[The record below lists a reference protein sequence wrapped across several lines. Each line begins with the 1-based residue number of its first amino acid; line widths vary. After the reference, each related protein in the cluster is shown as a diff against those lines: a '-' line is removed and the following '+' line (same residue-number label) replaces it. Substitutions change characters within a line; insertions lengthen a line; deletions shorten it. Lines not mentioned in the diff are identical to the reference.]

1 MTKKTLKT
9 LQILTMNRRGLA
21 LLNPYPNEQLPTIL
35 STHIPHFILEKNM
48 ALLKT
53 VDAKLFQSEIPYKPM
68 GKYAHFLTVRITE
81 SYPLFQTDS
90 ELNKARV
97 RAGVKDKN
105 TISRLSMFKRKQ
117 STPERLVGRE
127 LLRKYEFMTAEE
139 CEYNVSFA
147 MDNPDCIIYGFA
159 IGDSGSEKSKVVV
172 DTAFSITA
180 FDESHET
187 FTLNAPFEN
196 GTMAS
201 KGESGSK
208 AGEVTSRINQQD
220 HIRPQV
226 FFPSIVTLKDPTE
239 ASFLYVFNNILRT
252 RHYGAQTTRTGRVRN
267 ELVGVIFADGEITS
281 NLRWT
286 QAIYDQMKANNT
298 LKSSDPLDED
308 DVITSAK
315 SAIESLM
322 NDEFIVHTDFIGDA
336 FIPLINEVKS
346 LTNNEAGIKS
356 ILQKADIEAK
366 EYAGKHI
373 SKKKTAAKTK

>member
-1 MTKKTLKT
+1 MT
-9 LQILTMNRRGLA
+9 
-21 LLNPYPNEQLPTIL
+21 
-35 STHIPHFILEKNM
+35 
-48 ALLKT
+48 LLKT
-53 VDAKLFQSEIPYKPM
+53 IDSKFFHTEIPYKPM
-68 GKYAHFLTVRITE
+68 GKYAHFLTVRVTE
-81 SYPLFQTDS
+81 SYPLFQTDG

-97 RAGVKDKN
+97 RAGVDDKT
-105 TISRLSMFKRKQ
+105 TISRLTMFKRKQ

-127 LLRKYEFMTAEE
+127 LLRTYGFVKPKE
-139 CEYNVSFA
+139 CEYNVAFG

-187 FTLNAPFEN
+187 FTLNAPYES

-201 KGESGSK
+201 KGEK
-208 AGEVTSRINQQD
+208 DTKPGEVTSRINQQD

-267 ELVGVIFADGEITS
+267 ELIGVVFADGEIVS

-286 QAIYDQMKANNT
+286 QAIYDQMNASGT
-298 LKSSDPLDED
+298 LKAPDPLDED
-308 DVITSAK
+308 DVTQAARGTIQ
-315 SAIESLM
+315 SLM
-322 NDEFIVHTDFIGDA
+322 SEEFIVHTDLIGEDFQSLLA
-336 FIPLINEVKS
+336 EVKA
-346 LTNNEAGIKS
+346 LTANEAGIRSVLK
-356 ILQKADIEAK
+356 QADDDAK
-366 EYAGKHI
+366 TYAEKHI
-373 SKKKTAAKTK
+373 GKKKSATTRS

>member
-1 MTKKTLKT
+1 
-9 LQILTMNRRGLA
+9 
-21 LLNPYPNEQLPTIL
+21 
-35 STHIPHFILEKNM
+35 M
-48 ALLKT
+48 AILKT

-68 GKYAHFLTVRITE
+68 GKYAHFLTIRITE

-127 LLRKYEFMTAEE
+127 LLRKYEFMKAED

-187 FTLNAPFEN
+187 FTLNAPYEN
-196 GTMAS
+196 GTMAA
-201 KGESGSK
+201 KGEKKSDGK
-208 AGEVTSRINQQD
+208 LDGEIGTVTARINQQD

-239 ASFLYVFNNILRT
+239 ASFLYVLNNILRT

-267 ELVGVIFADGEITS
+267 ELIGVIFADGEITS

-298 LKSSDPLDED
+298 LKSPDPLDED

-322 NDEFIVHTDFIGDA
+322 NDEFIVHTDFIGDD
-336 FIPLINEVKS
+336 FVPLLNEVKK

-356 ILQKADIEAK
+356 ILQKADDEAK
-366 EYAGKHI
+366 AYAKKHIKGKSEEAKAAKSKAGK
-373 SKKKTAAKTK
+373 KAVATE